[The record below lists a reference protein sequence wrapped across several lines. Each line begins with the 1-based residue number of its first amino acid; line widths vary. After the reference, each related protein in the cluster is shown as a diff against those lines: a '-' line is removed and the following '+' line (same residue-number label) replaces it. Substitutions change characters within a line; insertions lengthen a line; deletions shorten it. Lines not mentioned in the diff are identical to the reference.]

1 MGGASMINQTRVGR
15 QSAIRIFAQEYSDS
29 NLPLEGVGEYAPS
42 FIITKL
48 GAKINRA
55 LFGGVI
61 DRFERRDGDNG
72 PSYSGQLR
80 DATGGVHRFQIAPFQ
95 PELHAD
101 AEELLARFESG
112 DRFLMMMVGR
122 ARWFESDDGGIFT
135 SFRAEEFCIVER
147 EVYVNWLVETS
158 AATLRRLAAYSASLG
173 SDNNS
178 DALEAAGVPSD
189 LIEGMI
195 LAKGHYGEFDPE
207 SYKVGVLQGLSMAL
221 NSNTDIEIMISSN
234 DQVSQPMKSEN
245 NLSINESESFSNK
258 PNLVPDGN
266 VEDLILTVVRNSSNV
281 DGMPYD
287 SIVLACTEAGFSRE
301 SSEDAIEDLRDIKCQ
316 IIEPRFGFFQILD

>member
-1 MGGASMINQTRVGR
+1 MMNQVRFGR
-15 QSAIRIFAQEYSDS
+15 QSAIRIFAQEYSDA

-48 GAKINRA
+48 GAKVNRA

-61 DRFERRDGDNG
+61 DRFERREGDNG
-72 PSYSGQLR
+72 PTYSGHLR

-135 SFRAEEFCIVER
+135 SFRAEEFTTVDR
-147 EVYVNWLVETS
+147 SVYVNWLVEAS
-158 AATLRRLAAYSASLG
+158 AATLRRLDAYNSSLESENS
-173 SDNNS
+173 SDS
-178 DALEAAGVPSD
+178 LKSAGVPVD

-195 LAKGHYGEFDPE
+195 LAKNHYSSFDPE
-207 SYKVGVLQGLSMAL
+207 NYKVGVLQSLSMAL
-221 NSNTDIEIMISSN
+221 SSN
-234 DQVSQPMKSEN
+234 SEIEQMIVSPEESVVVET
-245 NLSINESESFSNK
+245 SESKSQKNNEDIKNAPNPTGDVDDVILNVIRSSSN
-258 PNLVPDGN
+258 PDG
-266 VEDLILTVVRNSSNV
+266 V
-281 DGMPYD
+281 PYD
-287 SIVLACTEAGFSRE
+287 SIVLACVEAGFSRE
-301 SSEDAIEDLRDIKCQ
+301 SSEDAIEDLRDIKCE

>member
-1 MGGASMINQTRVGR
+1 MGGASMINQIRVGR

-158 AATLRRLAAYSASLG
+158 SATLRRLAAYSASLG

-178 DALEAAGVPSD
+178 DALESVGVPSD
-189 LIEGMI
+189 LIEGLI
-195 LAKGHYGEFDPE
+195 LSKEHYGDFDPE
-207 SYKVGVLQGLSMAL
+207 SYRVGVLQGLSMAL
-221 NSNTDIEIMISSN
+221 NSDAEIELMMPSSN
-234 DQVSQPMKSEN
+234 QESQSSESEDTFSSQVSEDVAKKS
-245 NLSINESESFSNK
+245 
-258 PNLVPDGN
+258 NLVAQGD
-266 VEDLILTVVRNSSNV
+266 VEELILNVVRNSSNV
-281 DGMPYD
+281 DGIAYD

-301 SSEDAIEDLRDIKCQ
+301 SSEDAIEDLRDIKCK

>member
-1 MGGASMINQTRVGR
+1 MMNQVRFGR
-15 QSAIRIFAQEYSDS
+15 QSAIRIFAQEYSDA

-48 GAKINRA
+48 GAKVNRA

-61 DRFERRDGDNG
+61 DRFERREGDNG
-72 PSYSGQLR
+72 PTYSGHLR

-135 SFRAEEFCIVER
+135 SFRAEEFTTVDR
-147 EVYVNWLVETS
+147 SVYVNWLVEAS
-158 AATLRRLAAYSASLG
+158 AATLRRLDAYNSSLESENS
-173 SDNNS
+173 SDS
-178 DALEAAGVPSD
+178 LKSAGVPVD

-195 LAKGHYGEFDPE
+195 LAKNHYSSFDPE
-207 SYKVGVLQGLSMAL
+207 NYKVGVLQSLSMAL
-221 NSNTDIEIMISSN
+221 SSN
-234 DQVSQPMKSEN
+234 SEIEKMIVSTEKSLVPE
-245 NLSINESESFSNK
+245 ISESDSQINDEDGKNTSN
-258 PNLVPDGN
+258 PTGDVDDVILN
-266 VEDLILTVVRNSSNV
+266 VIRNSSNP
-281 DGMPYD
+281 DGVPYD
-287 SIVLACTEAGFSRE
+287 SIVLACVEAGFSRE
-301 SSEDAIEDLRDIKCQ
+301 SSEDAIEDLRDIKCE

>member
-1 MGGASMINQTRVGR
+1 MGGSIMMNQVRFGR
-15 QSAIRIFAQEYSDS
+15 QSAIRIFAQEYSDA

-48 GAKINRA
+48 GAKVNRA

-61 DRFERRDGDNG
+61 DRFERREGDNG
-72 PSYSGQLR
+72 PTYSGHLR

-135 SFRAEEFCIVER
+135 SFRAEEFTTVDR
-147 EVYVNWLVETS
+147 SVYVNWLVEAS
-158 AATLRRLAAYSASLG
+158 AATLRRLDAYNLSLESENS
-173 SDNNS
+173 SDS
-178 DALEAAGVPSD
+178 LKSAGVPVD

-195 LAKGHYGEFDPE
+195 LAKNHYSSFDPE
-207 SYKVGVLQGLSMAL
+207 NYKVGVLQSLSMAL
-221 NSNTDIEIMISSN
+221 SSN
-234 DQVSQPMKSEN
+234 SEIEQMIVSSEE
-245 NLSINESESFSNK
+245 SVVSETSESKSQINNEDKKNTSN
-258 PNLVPDGN
+258 PTGDVDDVILNVIRSSSNPDG
-266 VEDLILTVVRNSSNV
+266 I
-281 DGMPYD
+281 PYD
-287 SIVLACTEAGFSRE
+287 SIVLACVEAGFSRE
-301 SSEDAIEDLRDIKCQ
+301 SSEDAIEDLRDIKCE

>member
-1 MGGASMINQTRVGR
+1 MGGAAMMNQVRFGR
-15 QSAIRIFAQEYSDS
+15 QSAIRIFAQEYSDA

-48 GAKINRA
+48 GAKVNRA

-61 DRFERRDGDNG
+61 DRFERREGDNG
-72 PSYSGQLR
+72 PTYSGHLR

-135 SFRAEEFCIVER
+135 SFRAEEFTTVDR
-147 EVYVNWLVETS
+147 SVYVNWLVEAS
-158 AATLRRLAAYSASLG
+158 AATLRRLDAYNSSLESENS
-173 SDNNS
+173 SDS
-178 DALEAAGVPSD
+178 LKSAGVPVD

-195 LAKGHYGEFDPE
+195 LAKNHYSSFDPE
-207 SYKVGVLQGLSMAL
+207 NYKVGVLQSLSMAL
-221 NSNTDIEIMISSN
+221 SSN
-234 DQVSQPMKSEN
+234 SEIEQMIASSEESVVVETSEN
-245 NLSINESESFSNK
+245 KSQINNEDIKNTSNPTGDVDDVILNVIRSS
-258 PNLVPDGN
+258 PNPDG
-266 VEDLILTVVRNSSNV
+266 V
-281 DGMPYD
+281 PYD
-287 SIVLACTEAGFSRE
+287 SIVLACVEAGFSRE
-301 SSEDAIEDLRDIKCQ
+301 SSEDAIEDLRDIKCE

>member
-1 MGGASMINQTRVGR
+1 MNQVRFGR

-48 GAKINRA
+48 GAKVNRA

-61 DRFERRDGDNG
+61 DRFERREGDNG
-72 PSYSGQLR
+72 PTYSGHLR

-112 DRFLMMMVGR
+112 DRFLMMMIGR

-135 SFRAEEFCIVER
+135 SFRAEEFTTVER
-147 EVYVNWLVETS
+147 SVYVNWLVEAS
-158 AATLRRLAAYSASLG
+158 AATLRRLDAYNLSLD
-173 SDNNS
+173 SENTNES
-178 DALEAAGVPSD
+178 LKSAGVPAD

-195 LAKGHYGEFDPE
+195 LAKNHYSSFDPE
-207 SYKVGVLQGLSMAL
+207 NYKVGVLQSLSMAL
-221 NSNTDIEIMISSN
+221 SSN
-234 DQVSQPMKSEN
+234 SEIEQMITSTEESTVLEVPENSPQMKNDRVKSD
-245 NLSINESESFSNK
+245 SK
-258 PNLVPDGN
+258 PTDDVDDVILN
-266 VEDLILTVVRNSSNV
+266 VIRSSSNP

-287 SIVLACTEAGFSRE
+287 SIVLACVEAGFSRE
-301 SSEDAIEDLRDIKCQ
+301 SSEDAIEDLRDIKCE

>member
-1 MGGASMINQTRVGR
+1 MGGAAMMNQVRFGR

-48 GAKINRA
+48 GAKVNRA

-61 DRFERRDGDNG
+61 DRFERREGDNG
-72 PSYSGQLR
+72 PTYSGHLR

-112 DRFLMMMVGR
+112 DRFLMMMIGR

-135 SFRAEEFCIVER
+135 SFRAEEFTTVER
-147 EVYVNWLVETS
+147 SVYVNWLVEAS
-158 AATLRRLAAYSASLG
+158 AATLRRLDAYNLSLE
-173 SDNNS
+173 SENTNES
-178 DALEAAGVPSD
+178 LKSAGVPAD

-195 LAKGHYGEFDPE
+195 LAKNHYSSFDPE
-207 SYKVGVLQGLSMAL
+207 NYKVGVLQSLSMAL
-221 NSNTDIEIMISSN
+221 SSN
-234 DQVSQPMKSEN
+234 SEIEQMITSTEESTVLEVPENSPQMKTDAVKSD
-245 NLSINESESFSNK
+245 SK
-258 PNLVPDGN
+258 PTGDVDDVILN
-266 VEDLILTVVRNSSNV
+266 VIRSSSNP

-287 SIVLACTEAGFSRE
+287 SIVLACVEAGFSRE
-301 SSEDAIEDLRDIKCQ
+301 SSEDAIEDLRDIKCE

>member
-1 MGGASMINQTRVGR
+1 MMNQVRFGR

-48 GAKINRA
+48 GAKVNRA

-61 DRFERRDGDNG
+61 DRFERREGDNG
-72 PSYSGQLR
+72 PTYSGHLR

-112 DRFLMMMVGR
+112 DRFLMMMIGR

-135 SFRAEEFCIVER
+135 SFRAEEFTTVER
-147 EVYVNWLVETS
+147 SVYVNWLVEAS
-158 AATLRRLAAYSASLG
+158 AATLRRLDAYNLSLE
-173 SDNNS
+173 SENTNES
-178 DALEAAGVPSD
+178 LKSAGVPVD

-195 LAKGHYGEFDPE
+195 LAKNHYSSFDPE
-207 SYKVGVLQGLSMAL
+207 NYKVGVLQSLSMAL
-221 NSNTDIEIMISSN
+221 SSN
-234 DQVSQPMKSEN
+234 SEIEQIITSTEESTVLEVPENSPQMENDAVKSD
-245 NLSINESESFSNK
+245 SK
-258 PNLVPDGN
+258 PTGDVDDVILN
-266 VEDLILTVVRNSSNV
+266 VIRSSSNP

-287 SIVLACTEAGFSRE
+287 SMVLACVEAGFSRE
-301 SSEDAIEDLRDIKCQ
+301 SSEDAIEDLRDIKCE

>member
-1 MGGASMINQTRVGR
+1 MGGLIMINQVRFGR
-15 QSAIRIFAQEYSDS
+15 QSAVRIFAQEYSDA

-48 GAKINRA
+48 GAKVNRA

-61 DRFERRDGDNG
+61 DRFERREGDNG
-72 PSYSGQLR
+72 PTYSGHLR

-135 SFRAEEFCIVER
+135 SFRAEEFTTVER
-147 EVYVNWLVETS
+147 NVYVNWLVETS
-158 AATLRRLAAYSASLG
+158 AATLRRLDAYSLSLD
-173 SDNNS
+173 SENNNES
-178 DALEAAGVPSD
+178 LKSAGVPLD

-195 LAKGHYGEFDPE
+195 LAKGHYSSFDPE
-207 SYKVGVLQGLSMAL
+207 NYKV
-221 NSNTDIEIMISSN
+221 
-234 DQVSQPMKSEN
+234 
-245 NLSINESESFSNK
+245 
-258 PNLVPDGN
+258 
-266 VEDLILTVVRNSSNV
+266 
-281 DGMPYD
+281 
-287 SIVLACTEAGFSRE
+287 
-301 SSEDAIEDLRDIKCQ
+301 
-316 IIEPRFGFFQILD
+316 

>member
-1 MGGASMINQTRVGR
+1 MMNQVRFGR
-15 QSAIRIFAQEYSDS
+15 QSAIRIFAQEYSDA

-48 GAKINRA
+48 GAKVNRA

-61 DRFERRDGDNG
+61 DRFERREGDNG
-72 PSYSGQLR
+72 PTYSGHLR

-112 DRFLMMMVGR
+112 DRFLMMMIGR

-135 SFRAEEFCIVER
+135 SFRAEEFTTVDR
-147 EVYVNWLVETS
+147 SVYVNWLVEAS
-158 AATLRRLAAYSASLG
+158 AATLRRLDAYNSSLESENS
-173 SDNNS
+173 SDS
-178 DALEAAGVPSD
+178 LKSAGVPVD

-195 LAKGHYGEFDPE
+195 LAKNHYSSFDPE
-207 SYKVGVLQGLSMAL
+207 NYKVGVLQSLSMAL
-221 NSNTDIEIMISSN
+221 SSN
-234 DQVSQPMKSEN
+234 SEIEQMIVSPEESVVVET
-245 NLSINESESFSNK
+245 SESKSQINNEDIKNAPNPTGDVDDVILNVIRSSSN
-258 PNLVPDGN
+258 PDG
-266 VEDLILTVVRNSSNV
+266 V
-281 DGMPYD
+281 PYD
-287 SIVLACTEAGFSRE
+287 SIVLACVEAGFSRE
-301 SSEDAIEDLRDIKCQ
+301 SSEDAIEDLRDIKCE

>member
-1 MGGASMINQTRVGR
+1 MGGAAMMNQVRFGR
-15 QSAIRIFAQEYSDS
+15 QSAIRIFAQEYSDA

-48 GAKINRA
+48 GAKVNRA

-61 DRFERRDGDNG
+61 DRFERREGDNG
-72 PSYSGQLR
+72 PTYSGHLR

-135 SFRAEEFCIVER
+135 SFRAEEFTTVDR
-147 EVYVNWLVETS
+147 SVYVNWLVEAS
-158 AATLRRLAAYSASLG
+158 AATLRRLDAYNSSLESENS
-173 SDNNS
+173 SDS
-178 DALEAAGVPSD
+178 LKSAGVPVD

-195 LAKGHYGEFDPE
+195 LAKNHYSSFDPE
-207 SYKVGVLQGLSMAL
+207 NYKVGVLQSLSMAL
-221 NSNTDIEIMISSN
+221 SSN
-234 DQVSQPMKSEN
+234 SEIEQMIA
-245 NLSINESESFSNK
+245 SSEESVVVETSESESQIN
-258 PNLVPDGN
+258 N
-266 VEDLILTVVRNSSNV
+266 E
-281 DGMPYD
+281 
-287 SIVLACTEAGFSRE
+287 
-301 SSEDAIEDLRDIKCQ
+301 DIKDTSNPTGDVDDVVLQ
-316 IIEPRFGFFQILD
+316 KGGAE

>member
-1 MGGASMINQTRVGR
+1 MGGAAMMNQVRFGR

-48 GAKINRA
+48 GAKVNRA

-61 DRFERRDGDNG
+61 DRFERREGDNG
-72 PSYSGQLR
+72 PTYSGHLR

-112 DRFLMMMVGR
+112 DRFLMMMIGR

-135 SFRAEEFCIVER
+135 SFRAEEFTTVER
-147 EVYVNWLVETS
+147 SVYVNWLVEAS
-158 AATLRRLAAYSASLG
+158 AATLRRLDAYNLSLE
-173 SDNNS
+173 SENTNES
-178 DALEAAGVPSD
+178 LKSAGVPAD

-195 LAKGHYGEFDPE
+195 LAKNHYSSFDPE
-207 SYKVGVLQGLSMAL
+207 NYKVGVLQSLSMAL
-221 NSNTDIEIMISSN
+221 SSN
-234 DQVSQPMKSEN
+234 SEIEQMIT
-245 NLSINESESFSNK
+245 STEESTVLE
-258 PNLVPDGN
+258 VP
-266 VEDLILTVVRNSSNV
+266 ENSSQMKNDAVKSDSKPTGDVDDVILNV
-281 DGMPYD
+281 IRSSSNPDGMPYD
-287 SIVLACTEAGFSRE
+287 SIVLACVEAGFSRE
-301 SSEDAIEDLRDIKCQ
+301 SSEDAIEDLRDIKCE

>member
-1 MGGASMINQTRVGR
+1 MGGAAMMNQVRFGR
-15 QSAIRIFAQEYSDS
+15 QSAIRIFAQEYSDA

-48 GAKINRA
+48 GAKVNRA

-61 DRFERRDGDNG
+61 DRFERREGDNG
-72 PSYSGQLR
+72 PTYSGHLR

-135 SFRAEEFCIVER
+135 SFRAEEFTTVDR
-147 EVYVNWLVETS
+147 SVYVNWLVEAS
-158 AATLRRLAAYSASLG
+158 AATLRRLDAYNSSLESENS
-173 SDNNS
+173 SDS
-178 DALEAAGVPSD
+178 LKSAGVPVD

-195 LAKGHYGEFDPE
+195 LAKNHYSSFDPE
-207 SYKVGVLQGLSMAL
+207 NYKVGVLQSLSMAL
-221 NSNTDIEIMISSN
+221 SSN
-234 DQVSQPMKSEN
+234 SEIEQMIA
-245 NLSINESESFSNK
+245 SSEESVVVETSESKSQINNEDIK
-258 PNLVPDGN
+258 NAPNPTGDVDDVILNVIRSSPNPDG
-266 VEDLILTVVRNSSNV
+266 V
-281 DGMPYD
+281 PYD
-287 SIVLACTEAGFSRE
+287 SIVLACVEAGFSRE
-301 SSEDAIEDLRDIKCQ
+301 SSEDAIEDLRDIKCE

>member
-1 MGGASMINQTRVGR
+1 MGGSTMMNQVRFGR
-15 QSAIRIFAQEYSDS
+15 QSAIRIFAQEYSDA

-48 GAKINRA
+48 GAKVNRA

-61 DRFERRDGDNG
+61 DRFERREGDNG
-72 PSYSGQLR
+72 PTYSGHLR

-112 DRFLMMMVGR
+112 DRFLMMMIGR

-135 SFRAEEFCIVER
+135 SFRAEEFTTVDR
-147 EVYVNWLVETS
+147 SVYVNWLVEAS
-158 AATLRRLAAYSASLG
+158 AATLRRLDAYNSSLESENS
-173 SDNNS
+173 SDS
-178 DALEAAGVPSD
+178 LKSAGVPVD

-195 LAKGHYGEFDPE
+195 LAKNHYSSFDPE
-207 SYKVGVLQGLSMAL
+207 NYKVGVLQSLSMAL
-221 NSNTDIEIMISSN
+221 SSN
-234 DQVSQPMKSEN
+234 SEIEQMIVSPEESVVVET
-245 NLSINESESFSNK
+245 SESKSQKNNEDIKNAPNPTGDVDDVILNVIRSSSN
-258 PNLVPDGN
+258 PDG
-266 VEDLILTVVRNSSNV
+266 V
-281 DGMPYD
+281 PYD
-287 SIVLACTEAGFSRE
+287 SIVLACVEAGFSRE
-301 SSEDAIEDLRDIKCQ
+301 SSEDAIEDLRDIKCE

>member
-1 MGGASMINQTRVGR
+1 MGGAAMMNQVRFGR

-48 GAKINRA
+48 GAKVNRA

-61 DRFERRDGDNG
+61 DRFERREGDNG
-72 PSYSGQLR
+72 PTYSGHLR

-112 DRFLMMMVGR
+112 DRFLMMMIGR

-135 SFRAEEFCIVER
+135 SFRAEEFTTVER
-147 EVYVNWLVETS
+147 SVYVNWLVEAS
-158 AATLRRLAAYSASLG
+158 AATLRRLDAYNLSLD
-173 SDNNS
+173 SENTNES
-178 DALEAAGVPSD
+178 LKSAGVPAD

-195 LAKGHYGEFDPE
+195 LAKNHYSSFDPE
-207 SYKVGVLQGLSMAL
+207 NYKVGVLQSLSMAL
-221 NSNTDIEIMISSN
+221 SSN
-234 DQVSQPMKSEN
+234 SEIEQMITSTEESTVLEVPENSPQMKNDAVKSD
-245 NLSINESESFSNK
+245 SK
-258 PNLVPDGN
+258 PTGDVDDVILN
-266 VEDLILTVVRNSSNV
+266 VIRSSSNP

-287 SIVLACTEAGFSRE
+287 SIVLACVEAGFSRE
-301 SSEDAIEDLRDIKCQ
+301 SSEDAIEDLRDIKCE

>member
-1 MGGASMINQTRVGR
+1 MMNQVRFGR

-48 GAKINRA
+48 GAKVNRA

-61 DRFERRDGDNG
+61 DRFERREGDNG
-72 PSYSGQLR
+72 PTYSGHLR

-112 DRFLMMMVGR
+112 DRFLMMMIGR

-135 SFRAEEFCIVER
+135 SFRAEEFTTVER
-147 EVYVNWLVETS
+147 SVYVNWLVEAS
-158 AATLRRLAAYSASLG
+158 AATLRRLDAYNLSLE
-173 SDNNS
+173 SENTNES
-178 DALEAAGVPSD
+178 LKSAGVPAD

-195 LAKGHYGEFDPE
+195 LAKNHYSSFDPE
-207 SYKVGVLQGLSMAL
+207 NYKVGVLQSLSMAL
-221 NSNTDIEIMISSN
+221 SSN
-234 DQVSQPMKSEN
+234 SEIEQMITSTEESTVLEVPENSPQMENDAVKSD
-245 NLSINESESFSNK
+245 SK
-258 PNLVPDGN
+258 PTGDVDDVILN
-266 VEDLILTVVRNSSNV
+266 VIRSSSNP

-287 SIVLACTEAGFSRE
+287 SIVLACVEAGFSRE
-301 SSEDAIEDLRDIKCQ
+301 SSEDAIEDLRDIKCE

>member
-1 MGGASMINQTRVGR
+1 MGGAAMMNQVRFGR

-48 GAKINRA
+48 GAKVNRA

-61 DRFERRDGDNG
+61 DRFERREGDNG
-72 PSYSGQLR
+72 PTYSGHLR

-112 DRFLMMMVGR
+112 DRFLMMMIGR

-135 SFRAEEFCIVER
+135 SFRAEEFTTVER
-147 EVYVNWLVETS
+147 SVYVNWLVEAS
-158 AATLRRLAAYSASLG
+158 AATLRRLDAYNLSLE
-173 SDNNS
+173 SENTNES
-178 DALEAAGVPSD
+178 LKSAGVPAD

-195 LAKGHYGEFDPE
+195 LAKNHYSSFDPE
-207 SYKVGVLQGLSMAL
+207 NYKVGVLQSLSMAL
-221 NSNTDIEIMISSN
+221 SSN
-234 DQVSQPMKSEN
+234 SEIEQMITSTEESTVLEVPENSPQMKNDLVKSD
-245 NLSINESESFSNK
+245 SK
-258 PNLVPDGN
+258 PTDDVDDVILN
-266 VEDLILTVVRNSSNV
+266 VIRSSSNP

-287 SIVLACTEAGFSRE
+287 SIVLACVEAGFSRE
-301 SSEDAIEDLRDIKCQ
+301 SSEDAIEDLRDIKCE

>member
-1 MGGASMINQTRVGR
+1 MGGSTVINQVRIGR
-15 QSAIRIFAQEYSDS
+15 QSAIRIFAQEYSDA

-48 GAKINRA
+48 GAKVNRA

-61 DRFERRDGDNG
+61 DRFERREGDNG
-72 PSYSGQLR
+72 PTYSGHLR

-112 DRFLMMMVGR
+112 DRFLMMMIGR

-135 SFRAEEFCIVER
+135 SFRAVEFTTVER
-147 EVYVNWLVETS
+147 DVYVNWLVETS
-158 AATLRRLAAYSASLG
+158 AATLRRLDAYNSSLE
-173 SDNNS
+173 SENNNES
-178 DALEAAGVPSD
+178 LKSAGVPND

-195 LAKGHYGEFDPE
+195 LAKNHYSDFDPE
-207 SYKVGVLQGLSMAL
+207 NYKVGVLQSLSMAL
-221 NSNTDIEIMISSN
+221 SSNSEIEQMISSDVESIEPKVTEN
-234 DQVSQPMKSEN
+234 YPSEN
-245 NLSINESESFSNK
+245 NDSKNESK
-258 PNLVPDGN
+258 PLADVDD
-266 VEDLILTVVRNSSNV
+266 VILNTIRNSSNT
-281 DGMPYD
+281 DGVPYD
-287 SIVLACTEAGFSRE
+287 SIVLACVQAGFSRE
-301 SSEDAIEDLRDIKCQ
+301 SSEDAIEDLRDIKCE

>member
-1 MGGASMINQTRVGR
+1 MGGAAMMNQVRFGR

-48 GAKINRA
+48 GAKVNRA

-61 DRFERRDGDNG
+61 DRFERREGDNG
-72 PSYSGQLR
+72 PTYSGHLR

-112 DRFLMMMVGR
+112 DRFLMMMIGR

-135 SFRAEEFCIVER
+135 SFRAEEFTTVER
-147 EVYVNWLVETS
+147 SVYVNWLVEAS
-158 AATLRRLAAYSASLG
+158 AATLRRLDAYNLSLE
-173 SDNNS
+173 SENTNES
-178 DALEAAGVPSD
+178 LKSVGVPED

-195 LAKGHYGEFDPE
+195 LAKNHYSSFDPE
-207 SYKVGVLQGLSMAL
+207 NYKVGVLQSLSMAL
-221 NSNTDIEIMISSN
+221 SSN
-234 DQVSQPMKSEN
+234 SEIEQIITSTEESTVLEVPENSPQMENDAVKSD
-245 NLSINESESFSNK
+245 SK
-258 PNLVPDGN
+258 PTGDVDDVILN
-266 VEDLILTVVRNSSNV
+266 VIRSSSNP

-287 SIVLACTEAGFSRE
+287 SIVLACVEAGFSRE
-301 SSEDAIEDLRDIKCQ
+301 SSEDAIEDLRDIKCE

>member
-1 MGGASMINQTRVGR
+1 MGGLIMINQVRFGR
-15 QSAIRIFAQEYSDS
+15 QSAVRIFAQEYSDA

-48 GAKINRA
+48 GAKVNRA

-61 DRFERRDGDNG
+61 DRFERREGDNG
-72 PSYSGQLR
+72 PTYSGHLR

-135 SFRAEEFCIVER
+135 SFRAEEFTTVER
-147 EVYVNWLVETS
+147 NVYVNWLVETS
-158 AATLRRLAAYSASLG
+158 AATLRRLDAYSLSLD
-173 SDNNS
+173 SENNNES
-178 DALEAAGVPSD
+178 LKSAGVPSD

-195 LAKGHYGEFDPE
+195 LAKDHYSSFDPE
-207 SYKVGVLQGLSMAL
+207 NYKVGVLQSLSMAL
-221 NSNTDIEIMISSN
+221 SSNTEIEQMISLSEENISN
-234 DQVSQPMKSEN
+234 QDFEDENQVDSAGVS
-245 NLSINESESFSNK
+245 NESIPSGD
-258 PNLVPDGN
+258 V
-266 VEDLILTVVRNSSNV
+266 DLSLIH
-281 DGMPYD
+281 
-287 SIVLACTEAGFSRE
+287 I
-301 SSEDAIEDLRDIKCQ
+301 
-316 IIEPRFGFFQILD
+316 

>member
-1 MGGASMINQTRVGR
+1 MMNQVRFGR

-48 GAKINRA
+48 GAKVNRA

-61 DRFERRDGDNG
+61 DRFERREGDNG
-72 PSYSGQLR
+72 PTYSGHLR

-112 DRFLMMMVGR
+112 DRFLMMMIGR

-135 SFRAEEFCIVER
+135 SFRAEEFTTVER
-147 EVYVNWLVETS
+147 SVYVNWLVEAS
-158 AATLRRLAAYSASLG
+158 AATLRRLDAYNLSLD
-173 SDNNS
+173 SENTNES
-178 DALEAAGVPSD
+178 LKSAGVPAD

-195 LAKGHYGEFDPE
+195 LAKNHYSSFDPE
-207 SYKVGVLQGLSMAL
+207 NYKVGVLQSLSMAL
-221 NSNTDIEIMISSN
+221 SSN
-234 DQVSQPMKSEN
+234 SEIEQIITSTEESTVLEALENSPQMENDAVKSD
-245 NLSINESESFSNK
+245 SK
-258 PNLVPDGN
+258 PTGDVDDVILN
-266 VEDLILTVVRNSSNV
+266 VIRSSSNP

-287 SIVLACTEAGFSRE
+287 SIVLACVEAGFSRE
-301 SSEDAIEDLRDIKCQ
+301 SSEDAIEDLRDIKCE

>member
-1 MGGASMINQTRVGR
+1 MGGATMMNQVRFGR

-48 GAKINRA
+48 GAKVNRA

-61 DRFERRDGDNG
+61 DRFERREGDNG
-72 PSYSGQLR
+72 PTYSGHLR

-112 DRFLMMMVGR
+112 DRFLMMMIGR

-135 SFRAEEFCIVER
+135 SFRAEEFTTVER
-147 EVYVNWLVETS
+147 SVYVNWLVEAS
-158 AATLRRLAAYSASLG
+158 AATLRRLDAYNLSLE
-173 SDNNS
+173 SENTNES
-178 DALEAAGVPSD
+178 LKSAGVPAD

-195 LAKGHYGEFDPE
+195 LAKNHYSSFDPE
-207 SYKVGVLQGLSMAL
+207 NYKVGVLQSLSMAL
-221 NSNTDIEIMISSN
+221 SSN
-234 DQVSQPMKSEN
+234 LEIEQMITSTEESPMLEVPENSPQMENDAVKSD
-245 NLSINESESFSNK
+245 SK
-258 PNLVPDGN
+258 PTGDVDDVILN
-266 VEDLILTVVRNSSNV
+266 VIRSSSNP

-287 SIVLACTEAGFSRE
+287 SIVLACVEAGFSRE
-301 SSEDAIEDLRDIKCQ
+301 SSEDAIEDLRDIKCE

>member
-1 MGGASMINQTRVGR
+1 MGGAAMMNQVRFGR
-15 QSAIRIFAQEYSDS
+15 QSAIRIFAQEYSDA

-48 GAKINRA
+48 GAKVNRA

-61 DRFERRDGDNG
+61 DRFERREGDNG
-72 PSYSGQLR
+72 PTYSGHLR

-135 SFRAEEFCIVER
+135 SFRAEEFTTVDR
-147 EVYVNWLVETS
+147 SVYVNWLVEAS
-158 AATLRRLAAYSASLG
+158 AATLRRLDAYNSSLESENS
-173 SDNNS
+173 SDS
-178 DALEAAGVPSD
+178 LKSAGVPVD

-195 LAKGHYGEFDPE
+195 LAKNHYSSFDPE
-207 SYKVGVLQGLSMAL
+207 NYKVGVLQSLSMAL
-221 NSNTDIEIMISSN
+221 SSN
-234 DQVSQPMKSEN
+234 SEIEQMIVSPEESVVVET
-245 NLSINESESFSNK
+245 SESKSQKNNEDIKNAPNPTGDVDDVILNVIRSSSN
-258 PNLVPDGN
+258 PDG
-266 VEDLILTVVRNSSNV
+266 V
-281 DGMPYD
+281 PYD
-287 SIVLACTEAGFSRE
+287 SIVLACVEAGFSRE
-301 SSEDAIEDLRDIKCQ
+301 SSEDAIEDLRDIKCE

>member
-1 MGGASMINQTRVGR
+1 MGGATMMNQVRFGR

-42 FIITKL
+42 FIVTKL
-48 GAKINRA
+48 GAKVNRA

-61 DRFERRDGDNG
+61 DRFERREGDNG
-72 PSYSGQLR
+72 PTYSGHLR

-135 SFRAEEFCIVER
+135 SFRAEEFTTVDR
-147 EVYVNWLVETS
+147 SVYVNWLVEAS
-158 AATLRRLAAYSASLG
+158 AATLRRLDAYNSSLESENS
-173 SDNNS
+173 SDS
-178 DALEAAGVPSD
+178 LKSAGVPVD

-195 LAKGHYGEFDPE
+195 LAKNHYSSFDPE
-207 SYKVGVLQGLSMAL
+207 NYKVGVLQSLSMAL
-221 NSNTDIEIMISSN
+221 SSN
-234 DQVSQPMKSEN
+234 SEIEQMIA
-245 NLSINESESFSNK
+245 SSEESVVVETSESKSQINNEDIKNTSNPTGDVDDVILNVIRSS
-258 PNLVPDGN
+258 PNPDG
-266 VEDLILTVVRNSSNV
+266 V
-281 DGMPYD
+281 PYD
-287 SIVLACTEAGFSRE
+287 SIVLACVEAGFSRE
-301 SSEDAIEDLRDIKCQ
+301 SSEDAIEDLRDIKCE

>member
-1 MGGASMINQTRVGR
+1 MGGAAMMNQVRFGR

-48 GAKINRA
+48 GAKVNRA

-61 DRFERRDGDNG
+61 DRFERREGDNG
-72 PSYSGQLR
+72 PTYSGHLR

-112 DRFLMMMVGR
+112 DRFLMMMIGR

-135 SFRAEEFCIVER
+135 SFRAEEFTTVER
-147 EVYVNWLVETS
+147 SVYVNWLVEAS
-158 AATLRRLAAYSASLG
+158 AATLRRLDAYNLSLD
-173 SDNNS
+173 SENTNES
-178 DALEAAGVPSD
+178 LKSAGVPAD

-195 LAKGHYGEFDPE
+195 LAKNHYSSFDPE
-207 SYKVGVLQGLSMAL
+207 NYKVGVLQSLSMAL
-221 NSNTDIEIMISSN
+221 SSN
-234 DQVSQPMKSEN
+234 SEIEQIITSTEESTMLEVPENSPQMKNDAVKSD
-245 NLSINESESFSNK
+245 SK
-258 PNLVPDGN
+258 PTGDVDDVILN
-266 VEDLILTVVRNSSNV
+266 VIRSSSNP

-287 SIVLACTEAGFSRE
+287 SIVLACVEAGFSRE
-301 SSEDAIEDLRDIKCQ
+301 SSEDAIEDLRDIKCE

>member
-1 MGGASMINQTRVGR
+1 MGGAAMMNQVRFGR

-48 GAKINRA
+48 GAKVNRA

-61 DRFERRDGDNG
+61 DRFERREGDNG
-72 PSYSGQLR
+72 PTYSGHLR

-112 DRFLMMMVGR
+112 DRFLMMMIGR

-135 SFRAEEFCIVER
+135 SFRAEEFTTVER
-147 EVYVNWLVETS
+147 SVYVNWLVEAS
-158 AATLRRLAAYSASLG
+158 AATLRRLDAYNLSLE
-173 SDNNS
+173 SENTNES
-178 DALEAAGVPSD
+178 LKSAGVPAD

-195 LAKGHYGEFDPE
+195 LAKNHYSSFDPE
-207 SYKVGVLQGLSMAL
+207 NYKVGVLQSLSMAL
-221 NSNTDIEIMISSN
+221 SSN
-234 DQVSQPMKSEN
+234 SEIEQIITSTEESTVLEVPENSPQMENDAVKSD
-245 NLSINESESFSNK
+245 SK
-258 PNLVPDGN
+258 PTGDVDDVILN
-266 VEDLILTVVRNSSNV
+266 VIRSSSNP

-287 SIVLACTEAGFSRE
+287 SIVLACVEAGFSRE
-301 SSEDAIEDLRDIKCQ
+301 SSEDAIEDLRDIKCE

>member
-1 MGGASMINQTRVGR
+1 MINQVRFGR
-15 QSAIRIFAQEYSDS
+15 QSAIRIFAQEYSDA

-48 GAKINRA
+48 GAKVNRA

-61 DRFERRDGDNG
+61 DRFERREGDNG
-72 PSYSGQLR
+72 PTYSGHLR

-112 DRFLMMMVGR
+112 DRFLMMMIGR

-135 SFRAEEFCIVER
+135 SFRAEEFTTVER
-147 EVYVNWLVETS
+147 NVYVNWLVETS
-158 AATLRRLAAYSASLG
+158 AATLRRLDAYNSSLE
-173 SDNNS
+173 SENNS
-178 DALEAAGVPSD
+178 ESLKSAGVPDD

-195 LAKGHYGEFDPE
+195 LAKNHYSNFDSE
-207 SYKVGVLQGLSMAL
+207 NYKVGVLQSLSMAL
-221 NSNTDIEIMISSN
+221 SSN
-234 DQVSQPMKSEN
+234 SEIENILTSVEETIAPQINENKSPISNETV
-245 NLSINESESFSNK
+245 NESEPSGDVDDFILNAIRNSTN
-258 PNLVPDGN
+258 PDGA
-266 VEDLILTVVRNSSNV
+266 
-281 DGMPYD
+281 PYD
-287 SIVLACTEAGFSRE
+287 SIVLACVQAGFSRE
-301 SSEDAIEDLRDIKCQ
+301 SSEDAIEDLRDIKCE

>member
-1 MGGASMINQTRVGR
+1 MGGAAMMNQVRFGR

-48 GAKINRA
+48 GAKVNRA

-61 DRFERRDGDNG
+61 DRFERREGDNG
-72 PSYSGQLR
+72 PTYSGHLR

-112 DRFLMMMVGR
+112 DRFLMMMIGR

-135 SFRAEEFCIVER
+135 SFRAEEFTTVER
-147 EVYVNWLVETS
+147 SVYVNWLVEAS
-158 AATLRRLAAYSASLG
+158 AATLRRLDAYNLSLE
-173 SDNNS
+173 SENTNES
-178 DALEAAGVPSD
+178 LKSAGVPAD

-195 LAKGHYGEFDPE
+195 LAKNHYSSFDPE
-207 SYKVGVLQGLSMAL
+207 NYKVGVLQSLSMAL
-221 NSNTDIEIMISSN
+221 SSN
-234 DQVSQPMKSEN
+234 SEIEQMITSTEESTVLEVPENSPQTN
-245 NLSINESESFSNK
+245 NDAVNSDSK
-258 PNLVPDGN
+258 PTGDVDDVILN
-266 VEDLILTVVRNSSNV
+266 VIRSSSNP

-287 SIVLACTEAGFSRE
+287 SIVLACVEAGFSRE
-301 SSEDAIEDLRDIKCQ
+301 SSEDAIEDLRDIKCE

>member
-1 MGGASMINQTRVGR
+1 MMNQVRFGR

-48 GAKINRA
+48 GAKVNRA

-61 DRFERRDGDNG
+61 DRFERREGDNG
-72 PSYSGQLR
+72 PTYSGHLR

-112 DRFLMMMVGR
+112 DRFLMMMIGR

-135 SFRAEEFCIVER
+135 SFRAEEFTTVER
-147 EVYVNWLVETS
+147 SVYVNWLVETS
-158 AATLRRLAAYSASLG
+158 AATLRRLDAYNLSLE
-173 SDNNS
+173 SENTNES
-178 DALEAAGVPSD
+178 LKSAGVPAD

-195 LAKGHYGEFDPE
+195 LAKNHYSSFDPE
-207 SYKVGVLQGLSMAL
+207 NYKVGVLQSLSMAL
-221 NSNTDIEIMISSN
+221 SSN
-234 DQVSQPMKSEN
+234 SEIEQMITSTEESTVLEVPEN
-245 NLSINESESFSNK
+245 NPQMKTDALKTDSK
-258 PNLVPDGN
+258 PTGDVDDIILN
-266 VEDLILTVVRNSSNV
+266 VIRSSSNP

-287 SIVLACTEAGFSRE
+287 SIVLACVEAGFSRE
-301 SSEDAIEDLRDIKCQ
+301 SSEDAIEDLRDIKCE

>member
-1 MGGASMINQTRVGR
+1 MGGAAMMNQVRFGR

-48 GAKINRA
+48 GAKVNRA

-61 DRFERRDGDNG
+61 DRFERREGDNG
-72 PSYSGQLR
+72 PTYSGHLR

-112 DRFLMMMVGR
+112 DRFLMMMIGR

-135 SFRAEEFCIVER
+135 SFRAEEFTTVER
-147 EVYVNWLVETS
+147 SVYVNWLVEAS
-158 AATLRRLAAYSASLG
+158 AATLRRLDAYNLSLE
-173 SDNNS
+173 SENTNES
-178 DALEAAGVPSD
+178 LKSAGVPVD

-195 LAKGHYGEFDPE
+195 LAKNHYSSFDPE
-207 SYKVGVLQGLSMAL
+207 NYKVGVLQSLSMAL
-221 NSNTDIEIMISSN
+221 SSN
-234 DQVSQPMKSEN
+234 SEIEQIITSTEESTVLEVPENSPQMENDAVKSD
-245 NLSINESESFSNK
+245 SK
-258 PNLVPDGN
+258 PTGDVDDVILN
-266 VEDLILTVVRNSSNV
+266 VIRSSSKP

-287 SIVLACTEAGFSRE
+287 SIVLACVEAGFSRE
-301 SSEDAIEDLRDIKCQ
+301 SSEDAIEDLRDIKCE

>member
-1 MGGASMINQTRVGR
+1 MMNQVRFGR

-42 FIITKL
+42 FIVTKL
-48 GAKINRA
+48 GAKVNRA

-61 DRFERRDGDNG
+61 DRFERREGDNG
-72 PSYSGQLR
+72 PTYSGHLR

-112 DRFLMMMVGR
+112 DRFLMMMIGR

-135 SFRAEEFCIVER
+135 SFRAEEFTTVER
-147 EVYVNWLVETS
+147 SVYVNWLVEAS
-158 AATLRRLAAYSASLG
+158 AATLRRLDAYNLSLE
-173 SDNNS
+173 SENTNES
-178 DALEAAGVPSD
+178 LKSAGVPAD

-195 LAKGHYGEFDPE
+195 LAKNHYSSFDPE
-207 SYKVGVLQGLSMAL
+207 NYKVGVLQSLSMAL
-221 NSNTDIEIMISSN
+221 SSN
-234 DQVSQPMKSEN
+234 SEIEQMITSTEESTVLEVPENSPQMENDAVKSD
-245 NLSINESESFSNK
+245 SK
-258 PNLVPDGN
+258 PTGDVDDVILN
-266 VEDLILTVVRNSSNV
+266 VIRSSSNP

-287 SIVLACTEAGFSRE
+287 SIVLACVEAGFSRE
-301 SSEDAIEDLRDIKCQ
+301 SSEDAIEDLRDIKCE

>member
-1 MGGASMINQTRVGR
+1 MGGAAMMNQVRFGR

-48 GAKINRA
+48 GAKVNRA

-61 DRFERRDGDNG
+61 DRFERREGDNG
-72 PSYSGQLR
+72 PTYSGHLR

-112 DRFLMMMVGR
+112 DRFLMMMIGR

-135 SFRAEEFCIVER
+135 SFRAEEFTTVER
-147 EVYVNWLVETS
+147 SVYVNWLVEAS
-158 AATLRRLAAYSASLG
+158 AATLRRLDAYNLSLD
-173 SDNNS
+173 SENTNES
-178 DALEAAGVPSD
+178 LKSAGVPAD

-195 LAKGHYGEFDPE
+195 LAKNHYSSFDPE
-207 SYKVGVLQGLSMAL
+207 NYKVGVLQSLSMAL
-221 NSNTDIEIMISSN
+221 SSN
-234 DQVSQPMKSEN
+234 SEIEQIITSTEESTMLEVPENSPQMKNDAVKSD
-245 NLSINESESFSNK
+245 SK
-258 PNLVPDGN
+258 PTGDVDD
-266 VEDLILTVVRNSSNV
+266 VILDVIRSSSNP

-287 SIVLACTEAGFSRE
+287 SIVLACVEAGFSRE
-301 SSEDAIEDLRDIKCQ
+301 SSEDAIEDLRDIKCE

>member
-1 MGGASMINQTRVGR
+1 MGGAAMMNQVRFGR
-15 QSAIRIFAQEYSDS
+15 QSAIRIFAQEYSDA

-48 GAKINRA
+48 GAKVNRA

-61 DRFERRDGDNG
+61 DRFERREGDNG
-72 PSYSGQLR
+72 PTYSGHLR

-135 SFRAEEFCIVER
+135 SFRAEEFTTVDR
-147 EVYVNWLVETS
+147 SVYVNWLVEAS
-158 AATLRRLAAYSASLG
+158 AATLRRLDAYNSSLE
-173 SDNNS
+173 SENNS
-178 DALEAAGVPSD
+178 DSLESAGVPID

-195 LAKGHYGEFDPE
+195 LAKNHYSSFDPE
-207 SYKVGVLQGLSMAL
+207 NYKVGVLQSLSMAL
-221 NSNTDIEIMISSN
+221 SSN
-234 DQVSQPMKSEN
+234 SEIEQMIA
-245 NLSINESESFSNK
+245 SSEESVVVETSESKSQINNEDIK
-258 PNLVPDGN
+258 NAPNPTGDVDDVILNVIRSSPNPDG
-266 VEDLILTVVRNSSNV
+266 V
-281 DGMPYD
+281 PYD
-287 SIVLACTEAGFSRE
+287 SIVLACVEAGFSRE
-301 SSEDAIEDLRDIKCQ
+301 SSEDAIEDLRDIKCE